1 MMDAAATL
9 AFIEAHG
16 AVLVAGKGPAPRL
29 VEAIAG
35 GPIRGSWWAHPA
47 SHEIFAVLTQVERS
61 GDLLRCRLIEGK
73 VTLVHRRLW
82 PALVRLEHR
91 FPRPRLAQIHQEH
104 TASGK
109 HVNRLV
115 AFPEWVPESMRRQAT
130 HMSEAAA
137 VQALRSLLRCD
148 PASIAAVRR
157 RRAPSR
163 RSPRVPRPPS
173 RS

>member
-1 MMDAAATL
+1 MMDAAGTL

-16 AVLVAGKGPAPRL
+16 AVLVAAKGPAPRL
-29 VEAIAG
+29 VEAIVG
-35 GPIRGSWWAHPA
+35 EPIRGSWWAHRS
-47 SHEIFAVLTQVERS
+47 SHAIFAVLSQVERS
-61 GDLLRCRLIEGK
+61 GDLLMCRLIEGK

-91 FPRPRLAQIHQEH
+91 FPRPRLAQIHQQH
-104 TASGK
+104 TVSGK

-115 AFPEWVPESMRRQAT
+115 AFPEWVPESVRSEAAR
-130 HMSEAAA
+130 MSEEAA
-137 VQALRSLLRCD
+137 VQALRGLLRCD
-148 PASIAAVRR
+148 PAAIAAARR

-163 RSPRVPRPPS
+163 RSPRVPRPRS